1 MDNQKENSSEV
12 KTHEEILR
20 LFKDLDSLEAKVKN
34 PEVFKGQ
41 SIESESFLQ
50 DTELPTQNNVESD
63 EEPPSIEPSGEILLE
78 KKDKKKTSFLE
89 KKEKREKQSKK
100 KIKWFT
106 FQKKEKNN
114 QPEHTAPAE
123 IEQHAQEVKIP
134 QSTFILQLDSDG
146 HLVGLPIK
154 KSKPEQAKKGWFSL
168 RGKSRPDAE
177 VNQEAEPVKGIK
189 GKLLRVLSGL
199 RQKKS
204 LESESGG
211 GIGDKIKGLFKRK
224 SNE

>member
-1 MDNQKENSSEV
+1 VDDQKENSKEV

-34 PEVFKGQ
+34 PDVFKAQ
-41 SIESESFLQ
+41 SIESEAFLQ
-50 DTELPTQNNVESD
+50 ETEPPIQNSVESD
-63 EEPPSIEPSGEILLE
+63 EEPFSIEHSGEILLE
-78 KKDKKKTSFLE
+78 KKDKKKNSFLE

-100 KIKWFT
+100 KMNWFT

-114 QPEHTAPAE
+114 QPEHAAPAE
-123 IEQHAQEVKIP
+123 IEWHPQEVKIP

-177 VNQEAEPVKGIK
+177 ANQEAEPVKGIK
-189 GKLLRVLSGL
+189 GKLFHVFSGL
-199 RQKKS
+199 RQKET
-204 LESESGG
+204 LESESSS
-211 GIGDKIKGLFKRK
+211 GIGDKLKGFFKRK